1 MSLSAGARVALLLCL
16 LTPAPAPAQN
26 NPGLRQAQVAYD
38 SLDYAGAV
46 TGARLALQQSLSR
59 EDRIV
64 AFELL
69 GFAYG
74 ALDST
79 VQAVRAFQDLIFL
92 APDREPSL
100 ERVSPRIT
108 SLYAS
113 ALGQVLVV
121 RRVSV
126 DSTSFVAG
134 RGEVPIRFDV
144 SRPAMVSTR
153 VLGPGTDVIID
164 TVTMTGPGR
173 VNWTV
178 TVPDSRPLPPGDYQI
193 IITARESSRSEYSSE
208 PLAVRVAHSTVD
220 TLPHLAE
227 LPGYREQPEMVS
239 PPRDWRPLAL
249 AALYTGLATGV
260 FFALDERALGAGA
273 RTGMLSVGGAAV
285 AVGLGVSLRRSE
297 PRPSQTNIL
306 YNRLL
311 RELLARRNVE
321 IARDNAERRSQVL
334 LTVVPSR

>member
-1 MSLSAGARVALLLCL
+1 MRRPAWVSLALLLQL
-16 LTPAPAPAQN
+16 APIAAIAQT
-26 NPGLRQAQVAYD
+26 NPVLRQAQVAYD
-38 SLDYAGAV
+38 SLDYGTAV
-46 TGARLALQQSLSR
+46 SATRLALQQNLSR
-59 EDRIV
+59 DDRIT

-79 VQAVRAFQDLIFL
+79 LQAVEAFRELIFL
-92 APDREPSL
+92 APDREPNL

-126 DSTSFVAG
+126 DSATFVAG
-134 RGEVPIRFDV
+134 AGRLPIRFYV
-144 SRPAMVSTR
+144 SRLAEVSTR
-153 VLGPGTDVIID
+153 VVGNGIEMVID
-164 TVTMTGPGR
+164 SMTMTGPGR
-173 VNWTV
+173 VDWSVLDHNG
-178 TVPDSRPLPPGDYQI
+178 RPLPAGEYQI

-208 PLAVRVAHSTVD
+208 PLGIRVTHASVD
-220 TLPHLAE
+220 TLAHFTS
-227 LPGYREQPEMVS
+227 LPGYQEQPELVT

-260 FFALDERALGAGA
+260 FFALDKRELGTGPRA
-273 RTGMLSVGGAAV
+273 GMLSIGGAGV
-285 AVGLGVSLRRSE
+285 AIGLTLSLRRPD
-297 PRPSQTNIL
+297 PRPSQTNML

-311 RELLARRNVE
+311 GELLARRNQE
-321 IARDNAERRSQVL
+321 IERENAARRAQVL
-334 LTVVPSR
+334 LTVRPSR